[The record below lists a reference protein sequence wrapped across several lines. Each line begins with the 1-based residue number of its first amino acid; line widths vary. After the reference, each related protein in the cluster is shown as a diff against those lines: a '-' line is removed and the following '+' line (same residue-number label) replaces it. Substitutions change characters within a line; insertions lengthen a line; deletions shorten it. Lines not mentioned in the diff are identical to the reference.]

1 MSQAAIAM
9 FPSIG
14 SHYYSIKAASSTKLN
29 FIKKKKLMRK
39 MAGKVPNLVK
49 KSDGAHGYNN
59 SPAST

>member
-29 FIKKKKLMRK
+29 FIKKKLMRK
-39 MAGKVPNLVK
+39 MAGKEPNLFK

>member
-1 MSQAAIAM
+1 M